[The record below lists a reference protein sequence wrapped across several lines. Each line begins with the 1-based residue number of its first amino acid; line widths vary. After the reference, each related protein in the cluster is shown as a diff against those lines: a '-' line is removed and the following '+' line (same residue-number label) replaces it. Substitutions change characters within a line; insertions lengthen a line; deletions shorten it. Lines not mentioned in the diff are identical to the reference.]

1 MKVTQSCPTLWD
13 PMDYTALWI
22 LQAWIL
28 KWVAFPFSRGSS
40 QPRDQTQVSCIA
52 GEFFTSW
59 AKVVGADINLDAPLH
74 WVFAKAFALFFFF
87 FLIMLFTLISF
98 FKGSTFHFHFIM
110 ITNANSYHT
119 PHRKPPLPHP
129 EKLNRTKPDWGINKM
144 LLVSIL
150 LCRRYSVALS
160 ICYMEAITCVY

>member
-1 MKVTQSCPTLWD
+1 MG
-13 PMDYTALWI
+13 YTIHGITIHGI
-22 LQAWIL
+22 LQARIL
-28 KWVAFPFSRGSS
+28 EGVGFPFSKGSS

-74 WVFAKAFALFFFF
+74 WIFAKAFAFF

-110 ITNANSYHT
+110 ITNANSYH
-119 PHRKPPLPHP
+119 HPPTL
-129 EKLNRTKPDWGINKM
+129 KTQNQTGFGNKQNVSGKYIVM
-144 LLVSIL
+144 QEVFSSFKHLLYGGHHMCIL
-150 LCRRYSVALS
+150 KRESRCPCQSFAQ
-160 ICYMEAITCVY
+160 